1 MRNIFAPLAV
11 LIAASLLGGCGFLQR
26 SFDRTDSVY
35 KQSAEQRPLEVPP
48 DLDTPSSSSA
58 LVIPPP
64 VAAATPAEAPATAG
78 ATEAPPP
85 PADTAAPAAATAP
98 PPMAAAGDVS
108 ISSDGLQVPDNPDST
123 WSRVGLALER
133 SGAAKILQRDEAG
146 RSYTVQTTG
155 QTTVKP
161 GWFKRMITF
170 GQAGNKATAQVQLT
184 VRVNADGSGSRVSV
198 EGSGDEASRDA
209 SRALLQTL
217 RERLT

>member
-1 MRNIFAPLAV
+1 MKRNIFAPLAV
-11 LIAASLLGGCGFLQR
+11 LIAASLLGGCGLLQR
-26 SFDRTDSVY
+26 SFDRTDNVY

-64 VAAATPAEAPATAG
+64 VAAAAPEQAPATAG
-78 ATEAPPP
+78 TTEAP
-85 PADTAAPAAATAP
+85 PADTAVPAAATAP
-98 PPMAAAGDVS
+98 PAMASVGDVS
-108 ISSDGLQVPDNPDST
+108 VSGDGLLVPDNPEST

-146 RSYTVQTTG
+146 RSYSVQTTG
-155 QTTVKP
+155 QTTVRP

-170 GQAGNKATAQVQLT
+170 GQAGNKVTAQVQLT